1 MYSPAGFR
9 RAPLLRHRRGMGDA
23 ASDYAS
29 IAAKLTPGSAMYQLF
44 SGCAANPTAPA
55 CASATAG
62 ALQGPYLTAD
72 QEAAVRSAQAAG
84 AIPPTFAATV
94 GPPPGTQL
102 PTPVAASTPSAPVSG
117 GNVNISFSTSSGNS
131 SNPSVGDKWTVSISG
146 ARPHDPVSVSGGQ
159 NGASNDSY
167 LGRADASGNFTKSGT
182 FTADQVGSW
191 VENWYVNGVV
201 AGTWTFFVTSPAPP
215 AMQPAGFQ
223 SPNPP
228 AGSTPQQQIQQQ
240 GASSQTGTSASF
252 FSQTA
257 FGIPVWILLAAGVG
271 AFFVF
276 GQQGG
281 HYGR

>member
-94 GPPPGTQL
+94 GPPPGTKL
-102 PTPVAASTPSAPVSG
+102 PTPTAPV
-117 GNVNISFSTSSGNS
+117 VIT
-131 SNPSVGDKWTVSISG
+131 
-146 ARPHDPVSVSGGQ
+146 
-159 NGASNDSY
+159 
-167 LGRADASGNFTKSGT
+167 
-182 FTADQVGSW
+182 VGSP
-191 VENWYVNGVV
+191 GGDV
-201 AGTWTFFVTSPAPP
+201 AL
-215 AMQPAGFQ
+215 
-223 SPNPP
+223 
-228 AGSTPQQQIQQQ
+228 Q
-240 GASSQTGTSASF
+240 GASSSPPQQTVTPVVATPVITQPVMVQPANAPNPTNTAQTQTPGF